1 MAKVKIIEN
10 PVNTDLALI
19 NLCNYIVRESKTRY
33 GSDVFGRGLDPD
45 NAYNDICEA
54 QSLTIKKYERKAY
67 HIVVSFEKKRMLNSR
82 DIMEIMYP
90 FTDLFAPEYQV
101 LCGVH
106 SDTNCPHAHLAVST
120 VSLMGGHNLSIDE
133 KKLWLLRNEAD
144 RLEYEFIH
152 GE

>member
-1 MAKVKIIEN
+1 MARVKIVEN
-10 PVNTDLALI
+10 PVNTHDALY

-33 GSDVFGRGLDPD
+33 GRDIFGRGLDPD

-54 QSLTIKKYERKAY
+54 QGLSANKYERMAY
-67 HIVVSFEKKRMLNSR
+67 HIVVSFDKRLMLNSR
-82 DIMEIMYP
+82 DVMDIIYP

-106 SDTNCPHAHLAVST
+106 SDTDYTHAHLAVST
-120 VSLMGGHNLSIDE
+120 VSLKGGYNLH
-133 KKLWLLRNEAD
+133 LNEASLWMMRRAAD
-144 RLEYEFIH
+144 SLEHEYIY